1 MKAHR
6 RLILATVACAG
17 ALFGLFGWLRVI
29 PSDGAPPGARI
40 ITQAPAWAAN
50 DPRASVY
57 LGQGCFWHTQ
67 FDFVQIE
74 RDSGG
79 PFARTAHA
87 DVTALVGY
95 AGGAYEGRGGAVCYH
110 GDPEL
115 DYSTL
120 GHAQAVSVRID
131 GLGTSGGGDSGS
143 SNSNNNSNNSNNNTQ
158 DEERRSKE
166 DNTT

>member
-95 AGGAYEGRGGAVCYH
+95 AGGLFTSADGLVCYH
-110 GDPEL
+110 GGPPGSEYGDN
-115 DYSTL
+115 
-120 GHAQAVSVRID
+120 GHAEVVQVQLDVGR
-131 GLGTSGGGDSGS
+131 
-143 SNSNNNSNNSNNNTQ
+143 
-158 DEERRSKE
+158 EEAEYTRLLSKV
-166 DNTT
+166 NIRPARYLIVF